1 MGWLSMEAR
10 CQREG
15 RVRLMVVHVLAKIAA
30 SFTNAFRLSLLKKGG
45 GAIGTGGEGW
55 ERAVM
60 RSWTA
65 AMNQSLDDVISIT
78 RYVGNQ
84 ASVLIIRSTLVFHTH
99 TQ

>member
-30 SFTNAFRLSLLKKGG
+30 SFTNAFRLSLLKGR
-45 GAIGTGGEGW
+45 AIGTDGEGW
-55 ERAVM
+55 ERAAM

-99 TQ
+99 TR